1 MVDDKIKKDLIEK
14 IKKGNINLDRDFK
27 DYLNLNKE
35 YSETDPDFID
45 FIKDIQKVFQV
56 KLSDVDF
63 NFWVDISNGK
73 IEYDLKIHPD
83 PDVVILMTKKVL
95 TDFILDKIDPAISY
109 MAGKINIIGSVSD
122 ALLLG
127 KLLKYSVSKILE

>member
-35 YSETDPDFID
+35 YSEADPDFID

>member
-1 MVDDKIKKDLIEK
+1 MVDEKIKKDLIEK
-14 IKKGNINLDRDFK
+14 IKKGTFNLERDFK
-27 DYLNLNKE
+27 NYLNLNKE

-45 FIKDIQKVFQV
+45 FIKEIQKVFQV

-63 NFWVDISNGK
+63 NFWVEITNNK
-73 IEYDLKIHPD
+73 LEYDFKIHPD
-83 PDVVILMTKKVL
+83 PNVVILMTEKVL
-95 TDFILDKIDPAISY
+95 TDFILEKIDPAIAY

-127 KLLKYSVSKILE
+127 KLLKYSTTKMLE

>member
-1 MVDDKIKKDLIEK
+1 MIDEKIKKGLIEK
-14 IKKGNINLDRDFK
+14 IKKGTFNLERDFK
-27 DYLNLNKE
+27 NYLNLNKE

-63 NFWVDISNGK
+63 NFWVAISNGK
-73 IEYDLKIHPD
+73 IEYDFKIHPD
-83 PDVVILMTKKVL
+83 PDVVILMTERVF
-95 TDFILDKIDPAISY
+95 TDFILEKIDSAIAY
-109 MAGKINIIGSVSD
+109 MAGRINIIGSVSD

-127 KLLKYSVSKILE
+127 KLLKYSVTKMLE

>member
-1 MVDDKIKKDLIEK
+1 LVDDKIKKDLIEK
-14 IKKGNINLDRDFK
+14 IKKGTFNLDRDFK

-56 KLSDVDF
+56 KLTDVDF
-63 NFWVDISNGK
+63 NFWVNISNGK
-73 IEYDLKIHPD
+73 MEYDFKIHSD
-83 PDVVILMTKKVL
+83 PDVVIFMTK
-95 TDFILDKIDPAISY
+95 TIFIDIILNKIDSAISY

-122 ALLLG
+122 ALLLE
-127 KLLKYSVSKILE
+127 KLLKYSVTKMLE

>member
-1 MVDDKIKKDLIEK
+1 MVDEKIKKDLIEK
-14 IKKGNINLDRDFK
+14 LKKGTFNLDRDFE
-27 DYLNLNKE
+27 DYFKLNKE

-63 NFWVDISNGK
+63 NFWVDVSNGK
-73 IEYDLKIHPD
+73 IEYDFKIHPD
-83 PDVVILMTKKVL
+83 PNVVILMTKKVL
-95 TDFILDKIDPAISY
+95 TDFILEKIDPAIAY

-127 KLLKYSVSKILE
+127 KLLKYSVTKMLE

>member
-1 MVDDKIKKDLIEK
+1 MVDDKINKDLIEK
-14 IKKGNINLDRDFK
+14 FKKGTFNLERDFK

-63 NFWVDISNGK
+63 NFWVDFSNGK
-73 IEYDLKIHPD
+73 IEYDFKIHPD
-83 PDVVILMTKKVL
+83 PNVVILMTKKVL
-95 TDFILDKIDPAISY
+95 TDFLLEKIDPAIAY

-127 KLLKYSVSKILE
+127 KLLKYSTTKMLE

>member
-1 MVDDKIKKDLIEK
+1 MVDEKIKKDLIEQF
-14 IKKGNINLDRDFK
+14 KKGTFNLDRDFK
-27 DYLNLNKE
+27 DYFKLNKE

-45 FIKDIQKVFQV
+45 FIKDIQKIFQV
-56 KLSDVDF
+56 KINDADF
-63 NFWVDISNGK
+63 NFWLNISNGK
-73 IEYDLKIHPD
+73 IEYDFNVHPN

-95 TDFILDKIDPAISY
+95 TEIILGKIDPAISY

-127 KLLKYSVSKILE
+127 KLLKFSVSKMLE

>member
-1 MVDDKIKKDLIEK
+1 
-14 IKKGNINLDRDFK
+14 
-27 DYLNLNKE
+27 
-35 YSETDPDFID
+35 ETDPDFID

-83 PDVVILMTKKVL
+83 PNVVILMTKKVL
-95 TDFILDKIDPAISY
+95 TDFILEKIDPAISY

-127 KLLKYSVSKILE
+127 KMLKYSTTKMLE

>member
-1 MVDDKIKKDLIEK
+1 MVDYKIKKDLIEK

-73 IEYDLKIHPD
+73 IEYELKIHPD

>member
-1 MVDDKIKKDLIEK
+1 LVDDKINKDLIEK
-14 IKKGNINLDRDFK
+14 FKKGTFNLERDFK

-63 NFWVDISNGK
+63 NFWVDFSNGK
-73 IEYDLKIHPD
+73 IEYDFKIHPD
-83 PDVVILMTKKVL
+83 PNVVILMTKKVL
-95 TDFILDKIDPAISY
+95 TDFLLEKIDPAIAY

-127 KLLKYSVSKILE
+127 KLLKYSTTKMLE

>member
-73 IEYDLKIHPD
+73 IEYDFKIHPA

>member
-14 IKKGNINLDRDFK
+14 IKKGTFNLERDFK

-63 NFWVDISNGK
+63 NFWVDVSNGK
-73 IEYDLKIHPD
+73 IEYDFKIHPD
-83 PDVVILMTKKVL
+83 PDVVILMIKKVL
-95 TDFILDKIDPAISY
+95 TDFILEKIDPAISY

-127 KLLKYSVSKILE
+127 KLLKYSGSKILE